1 MSPSVPNY
9 LYSNPVKVLKYLKNT
24 YGNGLT
30 LRSSNA
36 NIISRKY
43 STPTIKRE
51 DEHFQDKK
59 RFSVGN
65 LDEMMSLSMRP
76 TNFQTYLAM
85 KKYSQAD
92 ISALE

>member
-1 MSPSVPNY
+1 M
-9 LYSNPVKVLKYLKNT
+9 
-24 YGNGLT
+24 
-30 LRSSNA
+30 RSSNS

-43 STPTIKRE
+43 STPSVIK
-51 DEHFQDKK
+51 DKEHLVDKK

-92 ISALE
+92 ISAFQQKRTKMK

>member
-1 MSPSVPNY
+1 M
-9 LYSNPVKVLKYLKNT
+9 KQ
-24 YGNGLT
+24 G
-30 LRSSNA
+30 
-36 NIISRKY
+36 
-43 STPTIKRE
+43 
-51 DEHFQDKK
+51 DEFDKK

-92 ISALE
+92 LSVSKDKNN